1 MPTGP
6 TTTICQVTTT
16 VGDITVARTLA
27 RGAVEARAAACAQ
40 VGGPTT
46 SVYRWQQAIETAQEW
61 VVVFK
66 TTTDRYPELESYIRA
81 NHSYEVPEIV
91 CTPVTAG
98 NPAYLAWVAAET
110 T

>member
-1 MPTGP
+1 M
-6 TTTICQVTTT
+6 TICQVTTT
-16 VGDITVARTLA
+16 VDTIAAAQALA

-40 VGGPTT
+40 VGGPIT
-46 SVYRWQQAIETAQEW
+46 SVYRWQGQVESAQEW

-66 TTTDRYPELESYIRA
+66 TTTERYPELEGYIRT

-98 NPAYLAWVAAET
+98 NPAYLAWVATET